1 MTTQPLP
8 YSPHTGPPAAV
19 VNELTVDRGPVRALD
34 GVSLAVPVG
43 EITVLLGPN
52 GSGKSTLL
60 ESLLG
65 MVTPTSGSV
74 QLLGT
79 PVTQALR
86 SGRVA
91 AVPQADAVDP
101 RFPITA
107 TEVVMQGRRRF
118 TGPWRRP
125 SSNDRAAVA
134 AALDRVGLAAV
145 ATRRIGELSGGQR
158 RRVMLARAL
167 AQEADLLLLDEPFNG
182 MDAGSEEVY
191 IDVLRELTADG
202 RAALISTHHL
212 GTVQRLAD
220 SVALLNGRL
229 IAHGPV
235 AETTTPQIL
244 STLLG
249 ARLAPASTVPASTSP
264 AGTAPADTAPASNR
278 PAGNRPASASPT
290 NTAPTEEAFP

>member
-1 MTTQPLP
+1 MTEQRLP
-8 YSPHTGPPAAV
+8 YSPHLGPPGAV
-19 VNELTVDRGPVRALD
+19 VTDLTVDRGNVRALD
-34 GVSLAVPVG
+34 SVSLTAAAG

-65 MVTPTSGSV
+65 LVTPTAGTV
-74 QLLGT
+74 RVLGQ
-79 PVTQALR
+79 PVRKALR

-91 AVPQADAVDP
+91 AVPQKDAIDE

-107 TEVVMQGRRRF
+107 AEVVMQGRRRF

-125 SSNDRAAVA
+125 SATDRDAVA
-134 AALDRVGLAAV
+134 AALTRVGLDAV
-145 ATRRIGELSGGQR
+145 ASRGIGELSGGQR
-158 RRVMLARAL
+158 RRVLLARCL

-191 IDVLRELTADG
+191 IDVLRELTAAG
-202 RAALISTHHL
+202 RTALISTHHL
-212 GTVQRLAD
+212 TTVDRLAD

-229 IAHGPV
+229 VAHGPV

-249 ARLAPASTVPASTSP
+249 ARPRTVDDTPAASGSAP
-264 AGTAPADTAPASNR
+264 
-278 PAGNRPASASPT
+278 
-290 NTAPTEEAFP
+290 NTAASGSAPITAEEALP

>member
-19 VNELTVDRGPVRALD
+19 VNKLTVDRGSVRALD
-34 GVSLAVPVG
+34 AVSLAVPVG

-65 MVTPTSGSV
+65 LVTPTSGSV
-74 QLLGT
+74 QLLGMS
-79 PVTQALR
+79 VTQALR

-118 TGPWRRP
+118 TGAWRRP
-125 SSNDRAAVA
+125 SSTDRAAVA
-134 AALDRVGLAAV
+134 AALDRVGLEEV

-249 ARLAPASTVPASTSP
+249 ARLAPTN
-264 AGTAPADTAPASNR
+264 TAPTNTAHTSTAHT
-278 PAGNRPASASPT
+278 GNRPASVAST
-290 NTAPTEEAFP
+290 STAPTEEALP

>member
-1 MTTQPLP
+1 MTAHPLP
-8 YSPHTGPPAAV
+8 YLPPAGPPMV
-19 VNELTVDRGPVRALD
+19 EVTDLTVDRGPVRALD
-34 GVSLAVPVG
+34 AVSLRVSSG
-43 EITVLLGPN
+43 QITVLLGPN

-60 ESLLG
+60 QALLG
-65 MVTPTSGSV
+65 LVTPTAGAV
-74 QLLGT
+74 RVLGM
-79 PVTQALR
+79 PVRQALR

-91 AVPQADAVDP
+91 AVPQADAVDE

-107 TEVVMQGRRRF
+107 AEVVMQGRRRF

-125 SSNDRAAVA
+125 SADDRHAVT
-134 AALDRVGLAAV
+134 AALDRVGLGGV
-145 ATRRIGELSGGQR
+145 AGRRIGELSGGQR
-158 RRVMLARAL
+158 RRVMLARCL

-191 IDVLRELTADG
+191 IDVLRELAASD

-212 GTVQRLAD
+212 GTVERLAD
-220 SVALLNGRL
+220 SVALLSGRL

-249 ARLAPASTVPASTSP
+249 ARLTPSEEPSKEPSQQPSEQPTVEVLS
-264 AGTAPADTAPASNR
+264 
-278 PAGNRPASASPT
+278 
-290 NTAPTEEAFP
+290 

>member
-1 MTTQPLP
+1 MTAQPLP
-8 YSPHTGPPAAV
+8 YLPYTGPPLVEIAD
-19 VNELTVDRGPVRALD
+19 LTVDRGPVRALD
-34 GVSLAVPVG
+34 SVSLAVESG

-60 ESLLG
+60 NTLLG
-65 MVTPTSGSV
+65 LVTPSSGTV
-74 QLLGT
+74 RVLGM
-79 PVTQALR
+79 PVKQALR
-86 SGRVA
+86 SGKVA
-91 AVPQADAVDP
+91 AVPQADSVDE

-107 TEVVMQGRRRF
+107 SEVVMQGRRRF

-125 SSNDRAAVA
+125 SSGDRQAVA
-134 AALDRVGLAAV
+134 AALDRVGLGGV
-145 ATRRIGELSGGQR
+145 AGRRIGELSGGQR
-158 RRVMLARAL
+158 RRIMLARCL

-191 IDVLRELTADG
+191 IDVLRELTAAG
-202 RAALISTHHL
+202 HAALISTHHL
-212 GTVQRLAD
+212 GTLERLAD

-249 ARLAPASTVPASTSP
+249 ARMTLAEESIAAAAFPGHRTHTDSHTDSHT
-264 AGTAPADTAPASNR
+264 GTHTH
-278 PAGNRPASASPT
+278 T
-290 NTAPTEEAFP
+290 HTEESLP

>member
-1 MTTQPLP
+1 MTAQPLP
-8 YSPHTGPPAAV
+8 YSPHTGPPLVEIAD
-19 VNELTVDRGPVRALD
+19 LTVDRGPVRALD
-34 GVSLAVPVG
+34 SVSLAVESG

-60 ESLLG
+60 NTLLG
-65 MVTPTSGSV
+65 LVTPSSGTV
-74 QLLGT
+74 RVLGL
-79 PVTQALR
+79 PVKQALR
-86 SGRVA
+86 SGKVA
-91 AVPQADAVDP
+91 AVPQADSVDE

-107 TEVVMQGRRRF
+107 SEVVMQGRRRF

-125 SSNDRAAVA
+125 SSGDRQAVA
-134 AALDRVGLAAV
+134 AALDRVGLGGV
-145 ATRRIGELSGGQR
+145 AGRRIGELSGGQR
-158 RRVMLARAL
+158 RRVMLARCL

-191 IDVLRELTADG
+191 IDVLRELTAAG
-202 RAALISTHHL
+202 HAALISTHHL
-212 GTVQRLAD
+212 GTLERLAD

-249 ARLAPASTVPASTSP
+249 ARMTLAEESIAAAAFPGHHTH
-264 AGTAPADTAPASNR
+264 TATDTAPA
-278 PAGNRPASASPT
+278 
-290 NTAPTEEAFP
+290 TEESLP